1 MVDQHQHS
9 SVFIIIL
16 VLNMAV
22 DTHFCASR
30 SIYILH
36 IYWWRLESKIANLD
50 SWLHKTCYFWF
61 WLQFLCNLANFIPPF
76 LKNGFLTATRP
87 LRTIS
92 DWFCATVRWRLIL
105 WVLCAVFAAFFSS
118 ILCCYSPA
126 VIFFPAYLISSG
138 FQGYT
143 TQHVKINCTNF
154 GTYFW
159 LFLCVHSTKEMET
172 ANMFLS
178 QPASN

>member
-1 MVDQHQHS
+1 MSEIIVLLKNEASKTLMVDQHQHS

-22 DTHFCASR
+22 DTHFCASL

-36 IYWWRLESKIANLD
+36 IYWWRFESKIANLD

-138 FQGYT
+138 F
-143 TQHVKINCTNF
+143 
-154 GTYFW
+154 
-159 LFLCVHSTKEMET
+159 
-172 ANMFLS
+172 
-178 QPASN
+178 